1 MKKVLAFL
9 LTACLAIGLLSGCGD
24 NSDQP
29 GGASDKPAA
38 SGEPAVSGAP
48 GSSGETWKM
57 VMEIINY
64 GFNDPDLQMVQDEV
78 NKITVPKIGVEVE
91 FLPVPIMNMGT
102 KLGMMVSGNEKIDL
116 TVSGL
121 LTTPSKLVSDGLLQ
135 PITQYV
141 EASEAL
147 MSLSEGILDACR
159 INGEIYAYPGSTAN
173 GVQITFFYD
182 KGLADQYNIKMP
194 DRLDSA
200 EKWEDLF
207 SQVKASGM
215 SQYAISLG
223 DGAACEYEWT
233 QMDCLGDDAYA
244 SWGVVLD
251 KDADSNTVVNY
262 FATEEY
268 KNKCLMHRD
277 WWQKGYAV
285 PDSNS
290 NGYTTTDS
298 MTQGMIFGFV
308 SQGGVSMSDAYFSK
322 ITGKNIA
329 SVPMADVT
337 TKSGNVVN
345 FSWAVPTSCEHPE
358 KVVQFLELLYTDT
371 ELANLMNYGIEGK
384 HYVTREGSQIIG
396 YPEGVDPTSCGYGS
410 FIGTYGDVSKTYQRE
425 PMTDEFVASIP
436 DYMVPNAPV
445 SKYLGYNFDQTKVA
459 TELAAV
465 SAVIGQYAPALECG
479 IVDPNE
485 VLPEFL
491 SALETAGIDKVI
503 AENQAQLNAWL
514 ASK

>member
-9 LTACLAIGLLSGCGD
+9 LTVCLAAGLLSGCGG
-24 NSDQP
+24 S
-29 GGASDKPAA
+29 GSDKPDTPAGPGA
-38 SGEPAVSGAP
+38 SSEPGDPSA
-48 GSSGETWKM
+48 SGETWKM

-64 GFNDPDLQMVQDEV
+64 GFNDPDLEKVQDEV

-116 TVSGL
+116 TVAGL

-135 PITQYV
+135 PITEYV
-141 EASEAL
+141 NNSEAL
-147 MSLSEGILDACR
+147 TSLAEGILDACV
-159 INGEIYAYPGSTAN
+159 IDGEVYAYPGSTAN
-173 GVQITFFYD
+173 GVQVTFFYD
-182 KGLADQYNIKMP
+182 KDLADQYNIKLP

-200 EKWEDLF
+200 EKWEDLLA
-207 SQVKASGM
+207 QVKASGM
-215 SQYAISLG
+215 SQYGISLG
-223 DGAACEYEWT
+223 DGMACEYEWT
-233 QMDCLGDDAYA
+233 AMDTLGDDANA
-244 SWGVVLD
+244 SLGVVLD
-251 KDADSNTVVNY
+251 KDADANTVVNY

-277 WWQKGYAV
+277 WWEKGYAV

-290 NGYTTTDS
+290 NGYSTTDS

-329 SVPMADVT
+329 SIPMTDVT

-371 ELANLMNYGIEGK
+371 ELANLMNYGIEGV
-384 HYVTREGSQIIG
+384 HYVTTEGSQIIG
-396 YPEGVDPTSCGYGS
+396 YPEGVDPQSCGYGS
-410 FIGTYGDVSKTYQRE
+410 FIGTYGDISKTYQRE
-425 PMTDEFVASIP
+425 PMTDEFIATIP
-436 DYMVPNAPV
+436 DYMVPKAPV
-445 SKYLGYNFDQTKVA
+445 SKYMGYSFNQTKVS

-465 SAVIGQYAPALECG
+465 NAVIGQYAPALECG
-479 IVDPNE
+479 IVDPE
-485 VLPEFL
+485 QVLPEFL
-491 SALETAGIDKVI
+491 SALETAGIDAVI
-503 AENQAQLNAWL
+503 AENQAQLNDWL